1 MDWFEYQHLRME
13 IRIKLLFFSGKRPSV
28 SVENE
33 KSEYAEIAPQAKEWL
48 LTKSTSMRLQCWK
61 ERLLCFSGWGGEEEK
76 RHLLGGQLCETETSK
91 HRNMSE
97 VLRRNPSNK
106 TSGICR
112 TFVFRTSTPARAAVT
127 SENKHSICDIFSEY
141 FLLKVLHNLYI
152 IPKLFIKLCWVACY
166 IADSFNK
173 SQMWQI
179 IHRCLNACF

>member
-1 MDWFEYQHLRME
+1 MEIKIKLPFFQESGPVSPLRM
-13 IRIKLLFFSGKRPSV
+13 RNPSTPRSRLRPRSDCWKKT
-28 SVENE
+28 N
-33 KSEYAEIAPQAKEWL
+33 
-48 LTKSTSMRLQCWK
+48 SMRLQCWK

-127 SENKHSICDIFSEY
+127 SENKHSICDIFSSSSSFCTVY
-141 FLLKVLHNLYI
+141 IYSPKTKFNASVSSRGVLKYAI
-152 IPKLFIKLCWVACY
+152 FEFCI
-166 IADSFNK
+166 
-173 SQMWQI
+173 
-179 IHRCLNACF
+179 

>member
-1 MDWFEYQHLRME
+1 MNIYDLR
-13 IRIKLLFFSGKRPSV
+13 IDDNLLFFRKATQRLDR
-28 SVENE
+28 EW
-33 KSEYAEIAPQAKEWL
+33 EIGVCRDHSPPAKGVIAASK
-48 LTKSTSMRLQCWK
+48 T
-61 ERLLCFSGWGGEEEK
+61 RLLCFWLVSRRRRE
-76 RHLLGGQLCETETSK
+76 LGGQLSETETGKSG
-91 HRNMSE
+91 NMSE

-106 TSGICR
+106 TSEIRR
-112 TFVFRTSTPARAAVT
+112 TFVFRTSTPVRAAVT

-152 IPKLFIKLCWVACY
+152 LPKLFIKLCWVACY

>member
-1 MDWFEYQHLRME
+1 ME
-13 IRIKLLFFSGKRPSV
+13 IKIKLPFFSGKRPSV

-127 SENKHSICDIFSEY
+127 SENKHSICDIFSSSSSFCTVY
-141 FLLKVLHNLYI
+141 IYSPKTKFNASVSSRDVLKYAI
-152 IPKLFIKLCWVACY
+152 FEFCI
-166 IADSFNK
+166 
-173 SQMWQI
+173 
-179 IHRCLNACF
+179 